1 MPARRLRL
9 RCSHVFTLIVVMFVV
24 PVLVQAQTDR
34 ASATVRGSV
43 SKTVAL
49 SVVLNFTSAGITT
62 TVLQSSGNTVELT
75 LSSRDGASGVIR
87 LPLLVR
93 SNSGFKIT
101 AALESATAV
110 LAQVSVGDV
119 RPTGKL
125 VSPGL
130 VSALDIA
137 PELNLNSLD
146 ASRSMVLLS
155 GPRVSLGGKLDS
167 PNNALEVTLL
177 INVPQPVPGSPVHLT
192 FVATPE

>member
-1 MPARRLRL
+1 MPTRRLRL
-9 RCSHVFTLIVVMFVV
+9 RCSHVLTLIVVVFFV
-24 PVLVQAQTDR
+24 PALVQAQTDR

-49 SVVLNFTSAGITT
+49 SVVLNFTSTGITT
-62 TVLQSSGNTVELT
+62 TVLSSGSTVQLT
-75 LSSRDGASGVIR
+75 LSSSDGGSGVIR

-93 SNSGFKIT
+93 SNSSFKIT
-101 AALESATAV
+101 AALESSTAV
-110 LAQVSVGDV
+110 LAQVSVGEV

-130 VSALDIA
+130 VSAVDIA

-146 ASRSMVLLS
+146 ASRPMVLLS

-177 INVPQPVPGSPVHLT
+177 ISVPQPVPGSLIHLT
-192 FVATPE
+192 LVATPE

>member
-9 RCSHVFTLIVVMFVV
+9 GCSHFFTLLVVVFVV
-24 PVLVQAQTDR
+24 PALVQAQTDR

-49 SVVLNFTSAGITT
+49 SVVLNFSSSGITT
-62 TVLQSSGNTVELT
+62 TAVSTGSTVQLT
-75 LSSRDGASGVIR
+75 LSSTDGAAGVIR

-101 AALESATAV
+101 AALESTTAA
-110 LAQVSVGDV
+110 LAQISVGEV
-119 RPTGKL
+119 RSTGKL

-137 PELNLNSLD
+137 PDLNLNSLD
-146 ASRSMVLLS
+146 ASRPTVLLS

-177 INVPQPVPGSPVHLT
+177 ISVPQPVPGSPIQLT
-192 FVATPE
+192 LVATPE